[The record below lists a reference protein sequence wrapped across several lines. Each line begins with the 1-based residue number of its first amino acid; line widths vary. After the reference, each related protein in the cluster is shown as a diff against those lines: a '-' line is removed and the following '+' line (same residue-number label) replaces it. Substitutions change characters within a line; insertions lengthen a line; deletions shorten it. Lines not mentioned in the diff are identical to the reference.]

1 MHRSWPASIHRSTA
15 KAEGEGAVA
24 LVMLSPLRSARGELL
39 VSVGSKVTAR
49 RSPRPG
55 ANGSALALSFQSIET
70 LLGTAPLQ
78 ARAEQGLDGYAAI
91 EPSAHALEQVEQA
104 APR

>member
-1 MHRSWPASIHRSTA
+1 MARLDSPIDGERL
-15 KAEGEGAVA
+15 EGEGAVA

-49 RSPRPG
+49 VRRAPAASP
-55 ANGSALALSFQSIET
+55 STLALSFQTIET
-70 LLGTAPLQ
+70 LLGTVPLQ
-78 ARAEQGLDGYAAI
+78 AKAEQGLDGYAAI
-91 EPSAHALEQVEQA
+91 EPSAHALEQVEQT